1 MLVPAYKPLL
11 KHSKPVKKFIR
22 IWPEGADS
30 ALQDCF
36 VCTGWEL
43 FKTAVSQ
50 GDQTDIEEYAEA
62 ITSYIA
68 NCTGDVTVVKTF
80 TTRGNRKLWMNTEV
94 RSLLTAQDTALKGC
108 SPLSQACALKRD

>member
-11 KHSKPVKKFIR
+11 KRGKAVKKFIR

-36 VCTGWEL
+36 MCTDWEV
-43 FKTAVSQ
+43 FKTTASL

-62 ITSYIA
+62 VTSYTA
-68 NCTGDVTVVKTF
+68 KCTEDVTVVNTF
-80 TTRGNRKLWMNTEV
+80 TTRGNCKPWMTTEV
-94 RSLLTAQDTALKGC
+94 RSLLTA
-108 SPLSQACALKRD
+108 